1 MSRMQHDSAYR
12 KAAATNGRLAEATNL
27 QVIGGN
33 PLTAEEIVVSRFA
46 IRRGPNKMSLI

>member
-1 MSRMQHDSAYR
+1 MIPLTVRRPPRTA
-12 KAAATNGRLAEATNL
+12 RLAEAANL

-33 PLTAEEIVVSRFA
+33 PLTAEEIAVSRFA